1 MPNLEESAVLIIN
14 RLVQANASQP
24 QCQVCRHKEFTVG
37 PFVALPVATTPT
49 NVSYGPT
56 VVPCVALMCQTC
68 GNTILINLLRLGFTP
83 EEIRDM
89 SDVESTLPD
98 SYRGVL

>member
-1 MPNLEESAVLIIN
+1 
-14 RLVQANASQP
+14 
-24 QCQVCRHKEFTVG
+24 
-37 PFVALPVATTPT
+37 
-49 NVSYGPT
+49 
-56 VVPCVALMCQTC
+56 MCQTC